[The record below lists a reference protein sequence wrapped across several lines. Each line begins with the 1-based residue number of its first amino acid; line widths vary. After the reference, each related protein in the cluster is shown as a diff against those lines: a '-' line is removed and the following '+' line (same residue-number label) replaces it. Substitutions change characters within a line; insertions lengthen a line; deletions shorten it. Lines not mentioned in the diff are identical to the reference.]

1 MKTLLVFSCVAA
13 LLVSLNACNR
23 NSVDPTSD
31 GSARTAG
38 ATSTT
43 LTGPHNLTTVDVSSL
58 PTAITTYIS
67 TNYAG
72 ATVKEA
78 KKDEKGN
85 YVVAITVDSKV
96 KLLLFAAD
104 GTFVKMADGKPK
116 HTPGDSTKHR
126 SPGDS
131 THHRMPG
138 DSIRHPKPTIGD
150 STHHPRP
157 GQGPD
162 LKEVAV
168 SSLPAAITTYIT
180 TNYTGA
186 TINKAVQE
194 AKSSDYIVS
203 ITTADSKRVLLLF
216 GSDGTF
222 KKAVSG
228 K

>member
-13 LLVSLNACNR
+13 LVVSLNACNH
-23 NSVDPTSD
+23 NSVDPSTD
-31 GSARTAG
+31 GSARTSG
-38 ATSTT
+38 AASTT

-58 PTAITTYIS
+58 PTTITTYIS

-85 YVVAITVDSKV
+85 YVVAITVNGSV
-96 KLLLFAAD
+96 KLLLFATD
-104 GTFVKMADGKPK
+104 GTFVKVADGKPK
-116 HTPGDSTKHR
+116 HR
-126 SPGDS
+126 PGDS

-138 DSIRHPKPTIGD
+138 DSVRHHPPGDSAHHPKPAIGD

-157 GQGPD
+157 GKGPD
-162 LKEVAV
+162 LKEVTV
-168 SSLPAAITTYIT
+168 SSLPVAITTYIT
-180 TNYTGA
+180 ANYAGS

-194 AKSSDYIVS
+194 AKTSDYIVS
-203 ITTADSKRVLLLF
+203 ISTADSKRALLLF
-216 GSDGTF
+216 SADGTF

>member
-13 LLVSLNACNR
+13 LVVSLNACNR
-23 NSVDPTSD
+23 NSVDPSTD

-96 KLLLFAAD
+96 KLLLFTAD
-104 GTFVKMADGKPK
+104 GTFVKVADGKPK
-116 HTPGDSTKHR
+116 HTPGDSTHHM
-126 SPGDS
+126 PGDS

-138 DSIRHPKPTIGD
+138 DSAHHPKPTIGD

-157 GQGPD
+157 GQGQD

-180 TNYTGA
+180 TTYAGS

-194 AKSSDYIVS
+194 AKTSDYIVS
-203 ITTADSKRVLLLF
+203 ITTTDSKRVLLLF